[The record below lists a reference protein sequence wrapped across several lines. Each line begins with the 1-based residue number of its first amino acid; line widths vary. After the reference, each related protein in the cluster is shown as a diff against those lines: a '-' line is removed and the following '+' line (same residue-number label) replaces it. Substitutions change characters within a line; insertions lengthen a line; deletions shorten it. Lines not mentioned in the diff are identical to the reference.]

1 LIIDDPDDHT
11 IFPALISRGVLDE
24 VMGVD
29 VACRKGGQER
39 RQYPAFPPVSDVLR
53 ASRHARE
60 LDKAEEIEEAQAVS

>member
-1 LIIDDPDDHT
+1 
-11 IFPALISRGVLDE
+11 
-24 VMGVD
+24 MGVD